1 MRKRCFIGLLALSTA
16 VGSAQTL
23 EGAKVTGLS
32 GRVQVKAAKLWR
44 ALQLGEQL
52 AENALVQLGEGA
64 HLSLR
69 YRSDGHREEVQGPG
83 ELKVGSAEGNRMVV
97 RYGFR
102 SRPLELPRSGGLDAV
117 GGSIANASHSKS
129 GAVSRSLTVPAPI
142 VPLDPAPPPPPPPPP
157 VPASTIHSDIVSP
170 ATAPCVPLTQEPE
183 LTLAWQDAAAPSLV
197 STSNAPFS
205 VNAFN
210 GEAVVMDGETE
221 VARLPVKANQ
231 AVDFSSLSLREDVLY
246 LVRLEEPDLTRGTFT
261 FRLLNAEERGEL
273 LSLILQT
280 NVSKE
285 QHQQRLDR
293 FSALGQYHLAALEGK
308 RWLEEQSS
316 PSPYLLQVVYD
327 LNRDLLRDSRQAGY
341 WKDWAEVRQLP
352 LEL

>member
-1 MRKRCFIGLLALSTA
+1 MRKRYIIGLLALSTA
-16 VGSAQTL
+16 VVSAQTL

-129 GAVSRSLTVPAPI
+129 GPVSRSLTVSEPAVLPAPAPI
-142 VPLDPAPPPPPPPPP
+142 AA
-157 VPASTIHSDIVSP
+157 PASTILSDPVSP
-170 ATAPCVPLTQEPE
+170 ATTPYIPLTQEPE

-197 STSNAPFS
+197 STSSAPFS

-231 AVDFSSLSLREDVLY
+231 AVDFASLSLREDVLY
-246 LVRLEEPDLTRGTFT
+246 LVRLEEPDLVRGTFT
-261 FRLLNAEERGEL
+261 FRLLNAEERAEL

-280 NVSKE
+280 SVSKE
-285 QHQQRLDR
+285 QHQRRLDR

-327 LNRDLLRDSRQAGY
+327 LNRDLLRDSRQTGY